1 MKSKS
6 CARSIR
12 NAAAVLLCALFVIP
26 APAPSSAALIEQRAE
41 WWQRRVDTIAAR
53 RAGFEKS
60 GDVDRRLLLLL
71 DKELS
76 RGHEMLRVLKSSQP
90 DSRDLS
96 EKEGAS
102 ETSVTGMADV
112 IRPVI
117 AVHLLRSATE
127 PQSENLEMVREALS
141 ARIESLLRENG
152 IPAGK
157 KLAAEILAQEAGRDD
172 LAHLAL
178 ELVLISALNDKKQLE
193 ATLVPEI
200 ESHFAAEFSKSKDEP
215 GSPEMRHRV
224 INYAQEKLDR
234 LHPPAP
240 AAGLEGSAIWN
251 GIAGAIR
258 EDLPHYKKIMAMLP
272 AEKDARPQQSV
283 RHYLRNI
290 ASLDTVYFRGIAAK
304 LTGNKAQKDLP
315 AAFGNLIQAMQ
326 GINRVRQGII
336 PSLSGKEESDYFE
349 SVDSRFEKIVSS
361 YKVSPELSGKA
372 ADYRKESVDFL
383 KWASSAKRRDGAR
396 IAGAF
401 QSVQNRCVEYAD
413 FILSLSRE
421 AGATAAE
428 DTALYANYRSALQQ
442 VPALLAT
449 LDNTVAIRK
458 ESIPHLQPG
467 QIRDM
472 KKRKTEFTRYLKTVQ
487 AEISGSYLA
496 HSRRRSDTK
505 AALVG
510 EAAGREKKA
519 AQYDV
524 ELLVTSLAQHHAFY
538 RQLDYARRALN
549 DYRQA
554 YDRIRSDPEGA
565 GKKALEKCLQAQSLI
580 PSVEGFDPDK
590 IRREYATKS
599 YLRKEVRSLV
609 SAISSLMN
617 FYGHKGIRVSSLV
630 SRETLES
637 TQKAVDAPLEVQ
649 VADWMMNERN
659 FSEIDKKVIQ
669 SLQNAS
675 TRRAWSGDAES
686 ARSVRVQE
694 AGISI
699 AVPEGWS
706 ESPVM
711 PREKEKGIIGAWA
724 SPDEKARIEIAGIAA
739 SGDDLRLSSIRWL
752 GSLGFAFT
760 RGKWGSRG
768 ETDYFWSISRAS
780 KGGKARE
787 SYAFKS
793 NDRIIFLS
801 GTSDGGK
808 YNFLKKKLDPV
819 FDSLRREK

>member
-6 CARSIR
+6 SARLIR
-12 NAAAVLLCALFVIP
+12 NAAPVLLCALFVIP
-26 APAPSSAALIEQRAE
+26 ALAPPAAAFIEQRTE
-41 WWQRRVDTIAAR
+41 WWQRRVDTITAR
-53 RAGFEKS
+53 RAAFEKS
-60 GDVDRRLLLLL
+60 GEVDRRLILLL
-71 DKELS
+71 DKDLS
-76 RGHEMLRVLKSSQP
+76 RGQEMLRVLKSSQP
-90 DSRDLS
+90 GSHDVSG
-96 EKEGAS
+96 KEGAS
-102 ETSVTGMADV
+102 ETSGTGMADI

-117 AVHLLRSATE
+117 AVHLLRSATD
-127 PQSENLEMVREALS
+127 PQGRNVEAVRDALET
-141 ARIESLLRENG
+141 RIESLLRESG
-152 IPAGK
+152 LPAGR
-157 KLAAEILAQEAGRDD
+157 KLAGEILAQEAGRDD
-172 LAHLAL
+172 LAHLAA
-178 ELVLISALNDKKQLE
+178 ELVLVSALNDKKQLE
-193 ATLVPEI
+193 AALVPEI
-200 ESHFAAEFSKSKDEP
+200 ESHFAGELSKSKDAL
-215 GSPEMRHRV
+215 GTPEMRHRV
-224 INYAQEKLDR
+224 ITYAQEKLDKR
-234 LHPPAP
+234 QAPAP
-240 AAGLEGSAIWN
+240 AAGLDGSAIWN
-251 GIAGAIR
+251 GIAGGIR
-258 EDLPHYKKIMAMLP
+258 EELPHYKKILAMLP
-272 AEKDARPQQSV
+272 AGKDSQSQQSV
-283 RHYLRNI
+283 RYYLRNI
-290 ASLDTVYFRGIAAK
+290 ASLDTMYFRGIAAK
-304 LTGNKAQKDLP
+304 LMGNKAQKDLP
-315 AAFGNLIQAMQ
+315 AAYGSLIQAMQ

-372 ADYRKESVDFL
+372 ADYRKESIDFL

-421 AGATAAE
+421 AGAPAA
-428 DTALYANYRSALQQ
+428 DYPALHANYRSALQQ

-472 KKRKTEFTRYLKTVQ
+472 KKRKAEFTRYLKTIQ
-487 AEISGSYLA
+487 TEISGSYLA
-496 HSRRRSDTK
+496 YSRGRSETK
-505 AALVG
+505 ATLVG
-510 EAAGREKKA
+510 EAASREKKA

-524 ELLVTSLAQHHAFY
+524 ELLVTSLTQYHAFY
-538 RQLDYARRALN
+538 RQLDHARRALN

-554 YDRIRSDPEGA
+554 YDRIRSDPGGA
-565 GKKALEKCLQAQSLI
+565 EKKALEKCLQAQSLI

-617 FYGHKGIRVSSLV
+617 FYGQKGIRLSALV

-649 VADWMMNERN
+649 VADWTMNERN
-659 FSEIDKKVIQ
+659 FGEIDKKVIQ

-686 ARSVRVQE
+686 ARSVRVQT

-711 PREKEKGIIGAWA
+711 PREKEKGIISAWA

-752 GSLGFAFT
+752 GSLGFTFT

-787 SYAFKS
+787 SYALKS

-801 GTSDGGK
+801 GSSDSGK

-819 FDSLRREK
+819 FDSLQRGK